1 MLEGELRKKVGL
13 IELLFVTIFV
23 NLRSLKVVTDNLALV
38 LDISDFELGE
48 VVQYALIVLAV
59 ALTLFLLVSLLI
71 MLLDELLKLFI
82 SIEKTF
88 QSFIVHFVL
97 LDLPIFVLFAL
108 FLEEFLGTKLE
119 NLQYHLLRILLHRS
133 V

>member
-38 LDISDFELGE
+38 PDISDFELGE

-108 FLEEFLGTKLE
+108 LLEEFLGTKLE
-119 NLQYHLLRILLHRS
+119 NLQYHLLRILLHCS

>member
-1 MLEGELRKKVGL
+1 MFCY
-13 IELLFVTIFV
+13 I
-23 NLRSLKVVTDNLALV
+23 

-108 FLEEFLGTKLE
+108 LLEEFLGTKLE
-119 NLQYHLLRILLHRS
+119 NLQYHLLRILLHCS